1 MPRKPKQPRE
11 EIAEL
16 YNEASFGQFVEIFLK
31 ENELGQYIME
41 GIREYRQEKLES
53 LASVDFSKHTDI
65 VKLQA
70 EIKVVEQINSIL
82 VDVIERGRQAKQLIE
97 ETHGT

>member
-11 EIAEL
+11 EIAAL
-16 YNEASFGQFVEIFLK
+16 YNEASFGQFVEIFLR
-31 ENELGQYIME
+31 ENELGQYLME
-41 GIREYRQEKLES
+41 GIRDYRQSKLES
-53 LASVDFSKHTDI
+53 LADIDFSKQTDI
-65 VKLQA
+65 VRTQA
-70 EIKVVEQINSIL
+70 EIKAIDQINSIL